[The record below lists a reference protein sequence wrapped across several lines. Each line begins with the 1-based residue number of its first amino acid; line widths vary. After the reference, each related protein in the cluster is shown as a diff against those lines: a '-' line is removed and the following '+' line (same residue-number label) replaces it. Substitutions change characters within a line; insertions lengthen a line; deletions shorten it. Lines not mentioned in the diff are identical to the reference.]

1 MMLENL
7 KLYTEQLNEE
17 TVDDL
22 EVYEYQDNQL
32 NNFENSMI
40 HVNLKIKG
48 GIN

>member
-1 MMLENL
+1 MILGNL
-7 KLYTEQLNEE
+7 KVYTEQLNEE

-22 EVYEYQDNQL
+22 DVYEYQDNHL

-40 HVNLKIKG
+40 HVYLKIKG